1 MSPANSTSV
10 FVASAFY
17 MVFLAVLC
25 FYGVHRS
32 YLVILCRLLA
42 KRLRLLKAPLP
53 PLSLDDLRDS
63 ARLPL
68 VTIQLPIFN
77 EPAVAP
83 RLLECVAHIEYPRD
97 RLQIQILDDSTD
109 ETGQLLAP
117 LMERL
122 REQGLD
128 VEYLHREDRHGFK
141 AGALDAGL
149 KSAKGELIA
158 MFDAD
163 FLPSPDFLR
172 QAVPHFRDPKVAV
185 VQARWGHLNRDE
197 NMLTRVGALMLD
209 GHHMIENRIRAAAG
223 WLFNFAGTCGMW
235 RKEAIAASGG
245 WQHDTLTEDLDLS
258 YRAQLRGWKFIYRE
272 DIVVPGELPA
282 EILAFRAQQYRWA
295 RGTVQTRRKLLSRI
309 LSSRL
314 PFGAKAEAFFHLTPH
329 IAYLFT
335 MGLSVLLVPIQL
347 ATRHLSFWSLV
358 LLDLPLF
365 MATTGSL
372 AAFYALSQSH
382 QGRRAWDGIR
392 DLPALLIVGVGL
404 TPLITR
410 ALFDGQRRMAG
421 EFVRTPKKGFGKAAC
436 GGSHASRQGLPWI
449 EMGLALIASG
459 SIVTSLMF
467 RHYFATPFAVMFTT
481 GYASMAV
488 SLIKQRLAAS
498 QVERKRSIASAAS
511 STSELPIAASFD
523 AGFPALGEN
532 AVAEPRA

>member
-1 MSPANSTSV
+1 MSSAESTSV
-10 FVASAFY
+10 VVASALY

-32 YLVILCRLLA
+32 YLVVLCRLLA
-42 KRLRLLKAPLP
+42 RKLRGLKAPIP
-53 PLSLDDLRDS
+53 PLTLDELRDS
-63 ARLPL
+63 ARLPY
-68 VTIQLPIFN
+68 VTVQLPVFN

-83 RLLECVAHIEYPRD
+83 RLLECVAHLEYPRD
-97 RLQIQILDDSTD
+97 RLEIQILDDSTD
-109 ETGQLLAP
+109 ETGDLLLPVVA
-117 LMERL
+117 RL
-122 REQGLD
+122 RRQGLD
-128 VEYLHREDRHGFK
+128 IAYLHRTDRRGYK

-149 KSAKGELIA
+149 KLAKGELIA

-163 FLPSPDFLR
+163 FLPERDFLR

-185 VQARWGHLNRDE
+185 VQGRWGHLNREE

-235 RKEAIAASGG
+235 RKDAIAASGG

-282 EILAFRAQQYRWA
+282 DILAFRAQQYRWA
-295 RGTVQTRRKLLSRI
+295 RGTVQTRRKLLGRI
-309 LSSRL
+309 LRADL
-314 PFGAKAEAFFHLTPH
+314 PLGARAEAFFHLTPH

-347 ATRHLSFWSLV
+347 ATRHLSFWTLV
-358 LLDLPLF
+358 VLDLPLF

-372 AAFYALSQSH
+372 TAFYALSQSH

-410 ALFDGQRRMAG
+410 ALFDGQRQMAG
-421 EFVRTPKKGFGKAAC
+421 EFVRTPKKGFGDSQKTRAIATA
-436 GGSHASRQGLPWI
+436 HPLPWI
-449 EMGLALIASG
+449 EMVLCLIAAC
-459 SIVTSLMF
+459 SIVTSLNF
-467 RHYFATPFAVMFTT
+467 RHYFATPFAVMFTV
-481 GYASMAV
+481 GYGTMAY
-488 SLIKQRLAAS
+488 SLIKERFASTHAGAEPMPVAAL
-498 QVERKRSIASAAS
+498 V
-511 STSELPIAASFD
+511 D
-523 AGFPALGEN
+523 GGFGALREEV
-532 AVAEPRA
+532 VAETANGM

>member
-1 MSPANSTSV
+1 MPSSNSTSV
-10 FVASAFY
+10 VIASAFY
-17 MVFLAVLC
+17 LVFLVVLC

-32 YLVILCRLLA
+32 YLVILCRLLSD
-42 KRLRLLKAPLP
+42 RLRRLKAPLP
-53 PLSLDDLRDS
+53 PLTSEDLKDS
-63 ARLPL
+63 QGLPY
-68 VTIQLPIFN
+68 VTIQLALYN

-83 RLLECVAHIEYPRD
+83 RLLECVARIEYPRD
-97 RLQIQILDDSTD
+97 RLEIQILDDSTD
-109 ETGQLLAP
+109 ETATLISPIIA
-117 LMERL
+117 RL
-122 REQGLD
+122 RRQGLD
-128 VEYLHREDRHGFK
+128 VAYLHRIERVGYK
-141 AGALDAGL
+141 AGALAAGIAV
-149 KSAKGELIA
+149 AKGELIA

-163 FLPSPDFLR
+163 FLPEPDFLR

-185 VQARWGHLNRDE
+185 VQGRWGHLNRE
-197 NMLTRVGALMLD
+197 ESMLTRVGALMLD

-235 RKEAIAASGG
+235 RKQAIAASGG

-258 YRAQLRGWKFIYRE
+258 YRAQLRGWKFVYRE

-295 RGTVQTRRKLLSRI
+295 RGTVQTRRKLLGSI
-309 LSSRL
+309 LRSDL

-372 AAFYALSQSH
+372 AAFYSLSQSH
-382 QGRRAWDGIR
+382 QGRKAWDGLR

-404 TPLITR
+404 TPLITL
-410 ALFDGQRRMAG
+410 AFVDGQRHMAG
-421 EFVRTPKKGFGKAAC
+421 QFVRTPKKGFG
-436 GGSHASRQGLPWI
+436 ASGKSDSGMATPLPWI
-449 EMGLALIASG
+449 EVVLCLVSASSIA
-459 SIVTSLMF
+459 TSLMF

-481 GYASMAV
+481 GYGYMALA
-488 SLIKQRLAAS
+488 LIRERLASARAS
-498 QVERKRSIASAAS
+498 DACAIQAPEAAPSLDDLPDVSIG
-511 STSELPIAASFD
+511 D
-523 AGFPALGEN
+523 AGFATLGSDG
-532 AVAEPRA
+532 A